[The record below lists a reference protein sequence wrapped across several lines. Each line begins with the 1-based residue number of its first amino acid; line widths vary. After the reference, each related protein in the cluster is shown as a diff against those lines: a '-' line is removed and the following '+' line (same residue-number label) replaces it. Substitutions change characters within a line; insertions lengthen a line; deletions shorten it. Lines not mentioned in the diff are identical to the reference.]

1 MKDKKKPIRVLKNAV
16 RLILTS
22 WLILKLIAALITFFS
37 WGGVD
42 LTFMNPAVELG
53 FQSLVFIKSTTMGLI
68 VFICF
73 VVVTAVG
80 LPMSFLIMPDGR
92 AQNISGWIAYSILI
106 LTDIGSAF
114 LIGVK
119 DGVFVVSLVM
129 SLLIA
134 ACLAV
139 YLKWF
144 LIDPAKNDS
153 DGEEAE
159 NIS

>member
-1 MKDKKKPIRVLKNAV
+1 
-16 RLILTS
+16 
-22 WLILKLIAALITFFS
+22 
-37 WGGVD
+37 
-42 LTFMNPAVELG
+42 
-53 FQSLVFIKSTTMGLI
+53 MGLI

-134 ACLAV
+134 ACLAA

-144 LIDPAKNDS
+144 LIDPVKADAA
-153 DGEEAE
+153 GEEAE